1 MKQTLK
7 PIATEISDFEDLRKQ
22 DFLYVDK
29 TEIFYNLLV
38 KHREIKYCFFA
49 RPRRFGKSL
58 TVSTLEYIF
67 SGRKELFKD
76 LYIYD
81 KYSFEEYPVLR
92 LDMNLYNSS
101 SLSAAKADLLA
112 ELVRIA
118 EQYGI
123 KDDVEAGAKEPSS
136 YFARLI
142 RGICEK
148 EKKRV
153 VVLID
158 EYDHML
164 LENMQSDEF
173 DAIRTFLAS
182 FYEILKVREKEVRF
196 VFLTGVTR
204 FSHVS
209 LFSRLNNL
217 RDISEDEEFISLCG
231 YKDFEIDHYFSA
243 YLTSYYVENGI
254 ENENEKREFRD
265 KIKNYY
271 DGYRFS
277 LKSEIQLYNPV
288 SVGRFF
294 SSGCVF
300 ENYWLMTGSQQ
311 NINILIKKH
320 ANIFKKSNEFLIQPE
335 DAVIFEVKD
344 LFSDNVDSSS
354 LYSYFL
360 QSGYLTIKGFNDNGY
375 LVLSYPNQEVATVM
389 SVKVLNALKYKI
401 TAFVFDNI
409 AEALIEEDTERMIEE
424 LKKSFVNFPYDA
436 SVIKENS
443 FQFLM
448 FYVIQAIAK
457 DARLEEHVRD
467 GRSDISALVKDNVA
481 YVIELKLDKTA
492 DSALKQIKDKSYA
505 ERYQKK
511 GMRVHLLGI
520 NFSSKTRTIDSW
532 KEEIISL

>member
-424 LKKSFVNFPYDA
+424 FKKSFVNFPYDA